1 MRRKGPPRVLGP
13 YPERNR
19 FRLVVI
25 ENGARKSLYVGS
37 LEEARVTRDE
47 LEKQLMRPPTVRLDD
62 ALDEYAHFR
71 VQTARC
77 LERTSEEQM
86 ARLRQ
91 FLDSYVDQDIAA
103 LTPRAAQQLYNK
115 ATERTSEKTG
125 TIVAAATHRFYLG
138 LAKSFFNWAVTRNY
152 VKESPFKPVTPVGK
166 VRVGKPQ
173 LRIDEARRFAETAL
187 TLYTEQG
194 DTLALASLM
203 ALLLGLR
210 ASEVLLRV
218 ARDVDDGG
226 RILWIDG
233 GKTHNARRHLRVPD
247 VLQGHLQKLVSTLS
261 PDDPLFGRGRTGQP
275 HRRQTLHAEVA
286 RICVRSGVPTVCPH
300 SLRGLY
306 ATLAVESGAVSAAVA
321 ASLGHGSF
329 AMTSRHYAQ
338 PTAVRNAQTSR
349 VLDFLDRERLEGE
362 PAPESPEPAAKQR
375 AEELLASI
383 DPATMSQLLSLAAQQ
398 AAQTR
403 VKN

>member
-1 MRRKGPPRVLGP
+1 
-13 YPERNR
+13 
-19 FRLVVI
+19 
-25 ENGARKSLYVGS
+25 
-37 LEEARVTRDE
+37 
-47 LEKQLMRPPTVRLDD
+47 
-62 ALDEYAHFR
+62 
-71 VQTARC
+71 
-77 LERTSEEQM
+77 
-86 ARLRQ
+86 
-91 FLDSYVDQDIAA
+91 
-103 LTPRAAQQLYNK
+103 
-115 ATERTSEKTG
+115 
-125 TIVAAATHRFYLG
+125 
-138 LAKSFFNWAVTRNY
+138 
-152 VKESPFKPVTPVGK
+152 VTPIGK

-194 DTLALASLM
+194 DTLALAALM

-233 GKTHNARRHLRVPD
+233 GKTHNARRHLRVPE
-247 VLQGHLQKLVSTLS
+247 VLQGHLQKLVSTLG
-261 PDDPLFGRGRTGQP
+261 PEEPLFGRGRTGQP
-275 HRRQTLHAEVA
+275 HRRQTLHSEVA
-286 RICVRSGVPTVCPH
+286 RICVRSGVPKVCPH

-306 ATLAVESGAVSAAVA
+306 ATLAVESGAVSDAVA

-338 PTAVRNAQTSR
+338 PTAVRNAQTAR
-349 VLDFLDRERLEGE
+349 VLDFLGGDRGE
-362 PAPESPEPAAKQR
+362 ADGTPELEPAAKKR
-375 AEELLASI
+375 AEELLASL

-398 AAQTR
+398 AAQAR

>member
-19 FRLVVI
+19 YRLVVI

-37 LEEARVTRDE
+37 LEEARVTKDE
-47 LEKQLMRPPTVRLDD
+47 LEKHLLRPPTVRLDD
-62 ALDEYAHFR
+62 ALEEYAHFR

-77 LERTSEEQM
+77 LERTSDEQM

-91 FLDSYVDQDIAA
+91 FLDAYVDQDIAA
-103 LTPRAAQQLYNK
+103 LTPRAAQQLYAK

-125 TIVAAATHRFYLG
+125 TPVAAATHRFYLG

-152 VKESPFKPVTPVGK
+152 VKESPFKSVTPIGK

-187 TLYTEQG
+187 NLYTEQG
-194 DTLALASLM
+194 DTLALAALM

-233 GKTHNARRHLRVPD
+233 GKTHNARRHLRVPE
-247 VLQGHLQKLVSTLS
+247 VLQGHLQKLAGGLG
-261 PDDPLFGRGRTGQP
+261 PEEPLFGRGRTGQP
-275 HRRQTLHAEVA
+275 HRRQTLHSEVA
-286 RICVRSGVPTVCPH
+286 RICVRSGVPKVCPH

-306 ATLAVESGAVSAAVA
+306 ATLAVESGAVSDAVA

-338 PTAVRNAQTSR
+338 PAAVRNAQTAR
-349 VLDFLDRERLEGE
+349 VLDFLGGDRGE
-362 PAPESPEPAAKQR
+362 ADGTPELEPAAKKR
-375 AEELLASI
+375 AEELLASL

-398 AAQTR
+398 AAQAR